1 MSRAA
6 ADWHRQLRDSA
17 LEPLAARLGYVRD
30 PRRRNRWRR
39 PGSVLSIDGSKFFD
53 HAAGRGGGGAIDLV
67 LHARQCGFPR
77 GPRLPRRLRLPAA
90 GPARLP
96 APAAPPAPAP
106 DRGRQLAASA
116 PLPERRP
123 PP

>member
-67 LHARQCGFPR
+67 LHARQCGFREALAFLADSASLPPARPAPRAR
-77 GPRLPRRLRLPAA
+77 GPACSCPRPWT
-90 GPARLP
+90 PT
-96 APAAPPAPAP
+96 
-106 DRGRQLAASA
+106 GRQCATS
-116 PLPERRP
+116 
-123 PP
+123 